1 MEPLANITH
10 ASSEHLTGRRADG
23 VGLRDRPSAR
33 RYLNG
38 LELRSGPRLS
48 AQTHRPQ
55 LTQNGEPGPVVTT
68 EGPPLDAT
76 HNGAAP
82 RKGIPHLGTEPTAI
96 SQPRPSFRRR

>member
-1 MEPLANITH
+1 MASHIRSPPEVRACVPDRSISPGPAHDIDGRPTRGLA
-10 ASSEHLTGRRADG
+10 
-23 VGLRDRPSAR
+23 V
-33 RYLNG
+33 
-38 LELRSGPRLS
+38 RSGPRLS

-76 HNGAAP
+76 YNGAAP
-82 RKGIPHLGTEPTAI
+82 RNGIPHLGTEPTAI